1 MTYGLLSMYGWF
13 VLSSFFWLRGVRRS
27 KAIDLAMGAV
37 LLGVFTLI
45 GRGFS
50 PDESA
55 LLVIVLGVLTV
66 IVGRLGRRI
75 PSSQAD
81 LLGLLLIALGVFLAT
96 LL

>member
-1 MTYGLLSMYGWF
+1 
-13 VLSSFFWLRGVRRS
+13 
-27 KAIDLAMGAV
+27 
-37 LLGVFTLI
+37 
-45 GRGFS
+45 
-50 PDESA
+50 
-55 LLVIVLGVLTV
+55 VIVLGVLTV